1 MVNGADIIE
10 YAKQF
15 IGVPYVF
22 GGTSP
27 SGFDCSGLV
36 QYVYRHFGINIS
48 RTTKTQI
55 NEGREVDINNLQL
68 GDLVFPSSG
77 HVTLYVGN
85 GHVIHAPQPGD
96 RVKIS
101 KLWSFWRA
109 KRILADENN
118 NNNNEQDILND
129 LMQAIQETEEFLN
142 NIHNEPQIPIGNFI
156 FQTETCLH
164 KTGKNFEFLVGDYNG
179 NGLLDIYCIKK
190 DGTGSGK
197 TEVHVLDGANNYKNY
212 LLQTETALH
221 ETDGNWQFCLG
232 DYNGDGYLD
241 LYCIC
246 KRNTGSNSTEVHI
259 LSGADNFHSFLLQT
273 GTKLHET
280 DDNWKFCL
288 GDFNGDGKLDLYCI
302 KKSDTGSGRTEVH
315 ILGGNC
321 NYNGF
326 IFQAETA
333 LHETGDNWDFCVSG
347 KNLYCIAKSDTGS
360 NTTEVHILNGDDNFK
375 SFILQTETEL
385 HETGDDF
392 DFYVY
397 GSNLF
402 AFSKQGQSN
411 TTEVHTIK
419 I

>member
-118 NNNNEQDILND
+118 NNEQDILND
-129 LMQAIQETEEFLN
+129 LIQAIQETDEFLN

-212 LLQTETALH
+212 LLQAETALH

-280 DDNWKFCL
+280 DDNWKF
-288 GDFNGDGKLDLYCI
+288 
-302 KKSDTGSGRTEVH
+302 
-315 ILGGNC
+315 
-321 NYNGF
+321 
-326 IFQAETA
+326 FQAETA